1 MKKREEGMV
10 MVYLLKIKLFV
21 VMGFLVLIGS
31 IWVSIY
37 DCFGPG
43 RPVTHQNV
51 MVSNS
56 KKLRTLFFFF
66 NYLLYLENV

>member
-1 MKKREEGMV
+1 
-10 MVYLLKIKLFV
+10 
-21 VMGFLVLIGS
+21 MGFLVLIGS

-51 MVSNS
+51 RVSKLKKFKNS
-56 KKLRTLFFFF
+56 FFFFF
-66 NYLLYLENV
+66 NYLLLIIFYILKMFKNHR